1 MHALGLVQ
9 QHDPWPQ
16 RVGVI
21 GGGAI
26 GLCQA
31 LVAQARGI
39 PHVELCDLS
48 PDRLAAA
55 RRAGITVSEGELDG
69 EFDVVFDTVGIA
81 STRGASLRLVRPG
94 GTAMWVGLHGPDADL
109 DGRAMI
115 RNEIRVLT
123 TFGYSSQEF
132 AIAVDF
138 VSRLTPDWV
147 QTAPLGS
154 GAAAFTGLLSGPGG
168 SHQDNARQLIESDEQ
183 KRRAMPVPNRV
194 ARTAQTSPGS
204 GDGEA
209 ASSSV
214 KSARRVLDILEL
226 LGANV
231 EGLKFPQIAELLG
244 LPKSSLHAL
253 LATLHA
259 KKWIAFDE
267 ASRTYR
273 IGVRAWEVGQGYLH
287 ARDLALVADEHLRA
301 ARAELNETIQLGVL
315 DGVEVLYIAK
325 VDADRPF
332 RLVSRA
338 GMRLPAWATGLG
350 KVLLAYLPPAELRR
364 RMAERAVRAVHRQ
377 DDYATW
383 PSWSA
388 SWPGS
393 GPRASAATRASTP
406 PFVYCVAAP
415 VRDKTGAVVAAMS
428 CALPEPPQRRP
439 AVTGTWPR

>member
-1 MHALGLVQ
+1 
-9 QHDPWPQ
+9 
-16 RVGVI
+16 
-21 GGGAI
+21 
-26 GLCQA
+26 
-31 LVAQARGI
+31 
-39 PHVELCDLS
+39 
-48 PDRLAAA
+48 
-55 RRAGITVSEGELDG
+55 
-69 EFDVVFDTVGIA
+69 
-81 STRGASLRLVRPG
+81 
-94 GTAMWVGLHGPDADL
+94 
-109 DGRAMI
+109 
-115 RNEIRVLT
+115 
-123 TFGYSSQEF
+123 
-132 AIAVDF
+132 
-138 VSRLTPDWV
+138 
-147 QTAPLGS
+147 
-154 GAAAFTGLLSGPGG
+154 
-168 SHQDNARQLIESDEQ
+168 
-183 KRRAMPVPNRV
+183 MPVPNRV
-194 ARTAQTSPGS
+194 ARTTQTSPGS

-273 IGVRAWEVGQGYLH
+273 IGVRAWEVGQGYLR
-287 ARDLALVADEHLRA
+287 ARDLALIADEHRRA

-338 GMRLPAWATGLG
+338 GLRLPAWATGLG

-364 RMAERAVRAVHRQ
+364 RMEGVQFVPFTENTITDIAQLERVLARIRAEGIGRDQGEHTA
-377 DDYATW
+377 
-383 PSWSA
+383 
-388 SWPGS
+388 
-393 GPRASAATRASTP
+393 
-406 PFVYCVAAP
+406 FVYCVAAP

-428 CALPEPPQRRP
+428 CSLPEPPQRGRGDRHLAEVISRHAAGLSASLGWEDP
-439 AVTGTWPR
+439 GQEAR